1 MKMPFCCQ
9 SVALPLLLLAFVNC
23 MTSTVS
29 AQDKPIVSPKIL
41 SITREFT
48 KPGKEGGPH
57 EKTEGDFAKAMSEA
71 KATDYYYAVASLSG
85 RPRVLFMSAYP
96 SFAEMEAARKSVNT
110 NASLSAEL
118 DKVNEADG
126 DLLAETDSSVWMRR
140 DDLSLNQGYRV
151 GSRYE
156 TISQFVIRPGH
167 YEEWVELVKLVL
179 GAYKKGVPD
188 AHWGMYEELY
198 GTGGNAFIVITTL
211 HDGAEIDA
219 NFAKDDKF
227 VAALGTEGMKKLE
240 ALEASC
246 VESRVNNV
254 FRIAPKMSYP
264 PPTLVQAEPD
274 FWTPKP

>member
-1 MKMPFCCQ
+1 LLVGLVNGVTP
-9 SVALPLLLLAFVNC
+9 SVL
-23 MTSTVS
+23 
-29 AQDKPIVSPKIL
+29 AQDKTIVSPKIL

-57 EKTEGDFAKAMSEA
+57 EKTEGDFVKAMSQA
-71 KATDYYYAVASLSG
+71 KATDYYYALASLSG
-85 RPRVLFMSAYP
+85 RPRVLFLSAYP
-96 SFAEMEAARKSVNT
+96 SFAEMETQRKSVNSNT
-110 NASLSAEL
+110 ALSSEL

-140 DDLSLNQGYRV
+140 DDLSLNPGYRV

-156 TISQFVIRPGH
+156 TISQFVVRPGH
-167 YEEWVELVKLVL
+167 YDEWVELVKLVL
-179 GAYKKGVPD
+179 AAYKKGVPD

-198 GTGGNAFIVITTL
+198 GTGGNAFIVVTTL
-211 HDGAEIDA
+211 HNGAEIDA
-219 NFAKDDKF
+219 NFAKDEKF
-227 VAALGTEGMKKLE
+227 IEALGPDGLKKLE

-246 VESRVNNV
+246 VESRINNI

-264 PPTLVQAEPD
+264 TPAMVQAEPD

>member
-1 MKMPFCCQ
+1 MKLPFCCQ
-9 SVALPLLLLAFVNC
+9 SVVLPLLLVGLVNGV
-23 MTSTVS
+23 TPSVL
-29 AQDKPIVSPKIL
+29 AQDKTIVSPKIL

-57 EKTEGDFAKAMSEA
+57 EKTEGDFVKAMSQA
-71 KATDYYYAVASLSG
+71 KATDYYYALASLSG
-85 RPRVLFMSAYP
+85 RPRVLFLSAYP
-96 SFAEMEAARKSVNT
+96 SFAEMETQRKSVNSNT
-110 NASLSAEL
+110 ALSSEL

-140 DDLSLNQGYRV
+140 DDLSLNPGYRV

-156 TISQFVIRPGH
+156 TISQFVVRPGH
-167 YEEWVELVKLVL
+167 YDEWVELVKLVL
-179 GAYKKGVPD
+179 AAYKKGVPD

-198 GTGGNAFIVITTL
+198 GTGGNAFIVVTTL
-211 HDGAEIDA
+211 HNGAEIDA
-219 NFAKDDKF
+219 NFAKDEKF
-227 VAALGTEGMKKLE
+227 IEALGPDGLKKLE

-246 VESRVNNV
+246 VESRINNI

-264 PPTLVQAEPD
+264 TPAMVQAEPD